1 MVSTMVAI
9 PHTEAMA
16 GDMEVVGA
24 MVVTAE
30 GEVAME
36 GTEAMQ
42 EEDTRDTVAMVG
54 REEEEEEVRWY
65 S

>member
-1 MVSTMVAI
+1 MASITVAI

-16 GDMEVVGA
+16 GDMEVVEA

-42 EEDTRDTVAMVG
+42 EEGTRDMVAMVG